1 MQLDKLR
8 LDLRPR
14 SNTQGLDLG
23 FALLHAGGADVWLAW
38 LALWLP
44 LSALGIMISWHYAG
58 SPASLFGLLLPWW
71 LRPILERAPLYV
83 LARQVFGEQTSW
95 RAALRAWPRELGGG
109 WFRMLTWWR
118 PFMPGRGLHQPV
130 WVLERARGKT
140 ATARRATIARNGTG
154 GSAFWFGM
162 GCFWM
167 FEFVLAIGLLALI
180 GLFMPGETSNP
191 FAVFLI
197 KDNLSLQWA
206 LVTGAGCLAFGIM
219 GPIYTACTFTLYLN
233 RRATLEAWD
242 LEIVLRQLRA
252 PAARPAA
259 RHAAALLMAAPLLA
273 MALLGMPPPVQAAAP
288 AAAAAGSPAAQ
299 NCAPPKELEAEAD
312 GRGPDLSPEQAQV
325 RRQLAQVYAHE
336 DLRGYRCTWRWE
348 LRVEPEKEKEKPQE
362 RSKALL
368 PRWLAAILAGIF
380 KAAVIGGAIALVAWL
395 LWRYAAPLRFNFAG
409 TAQPKL
415 ATEVGGLDIREES
428 LPPDVAGAVRALWQQ
443 GQQRAAL
450 ALLYRATLSRLVSRQ
465 ALTLHQGDTEG
476 ECLAH
481 ARTAHAAGTLDS
493 ASLALADQATTLWLN
508 AAYGA
513 RWPAGDA
520 VAALCGSWQ
529 AHFDREAA

>member
-14 SNTQGLDLG
+14 SNAQGLDLG

-44 LSALGIMISWHYAG
+44 LSALAVLISWHWPGTLYG
-58 SPASLFGLLLPWW
+58 WLLPWW
-71 LRPILERAPLYV
+71 LRPLLERAPLHV

-109 WFRMLTWWR
+109 WCRMLTWWR
-118 PFMPGRGLHQPV
+118 PFMAGRGLHQPV
-130 WVLERARGKT
+130 WVLEQARGKV

-154 GSAFWFGM
+154 SAALLFG
-162 GCFWM
+162 GACST
-167 FEFVLAIGLLALI
+167 FEMVLVLGMLALVS
-180 GLFMPGETSNP
+180 LFLPAATPNP
-191 FAVFLI
+191 FALY
-197 KDNLSLQWA
+197 DMQDHAALQAA
-206 LVTGAGCLAFGIM
+206 LGTGAWCLAAAVI

-252 PAARPAA
+252 PAARPHA

-273 MALLGMPPPVQAAAP
+273 MALLGMPPPVQAAPSATP
-288 AAAAAGSPAAQ
+288 TPQ
-299 NCAPPKELEAEAD
+299 NCAPPKEFEAEGN
-312 GRGPDLSPEQAQV
+312 GRGPDLSPQQAQL
-325 RRQLAQVYAHE
+325 RHRLDQVYAHD
-336 DLRGYRCTWRWE
+336 DLRGYRCAEEWE
-348 LRVEPEKEKEKPQE
+348 LRVPPEQEKEQEKG
-362 RSKALL
+362 KASL
-368 PRWLAAILAGIF
+368 PRWLAAILAGVF
-380 KAAVIGGAIALVAWL
+380 KAAVICGAIALVAWL
-395 LWRYAAPLRFNFAG
+395 LWRYAAPLRFNFSPASG
-409 TAQPKL
+409 PRL

-428 LPPDVAGAVRALWQQ
+428 LPADVASAVRALWQQ

-465 ALTLHQGDTEG
+465 SLTLHQGDTEG

-481 ARTAHAAGTLDS
+481 ARSAHAAGKLDG

-513 RWPAGDA
+513 RWPAGDT
-520 VAALCGSWQ
+520 VAALCGNWQ

>member
-14 SNTQGLDLG
+14 SNAQGLDLG

-38 LALWLP
+38 LALWIP
-44 LSALGIMISWHYAG
+44 LSVVAVLISWHWPGAIYG
-58 SPASLFGLLLPWW
+58 WLLPWW
-71 LRPILERAPLYV
+71 LRPLLERAPLHV

-95 RAALRAWPRELGGG
+95 RAALRAWPHELGGG

-118 PFMPGRGLHQPV
+118 PFMAGRGLHQPV
-130 WVLERARGKT
+130 WVLEQARGKT

-154 GSAFWFGM
+154 GAALMFGGTCSTFEMVLMFGM
-162 GCFWM
+162 
-167 FEFVLAIGLLALI
+167 LALVS
-180 GLFMPGETSNP
+180 LFLPAATPNP
-191 FAVFLI
+191 FALF
-197 KDNLSLQWA
+197 DMQEHAALQAA
-206 LVTGAGCLAFGIM
+206 LATGAWCLAAAVI

-252 PAARPAA
+252 PASRPTA

-273 MALLGMPPPVQAAAP
+273 MAMLGMPPPVQAAGTVPATAADAAP
-288 AAAAAGSPAAQ
+288 P
-299 NCAPPKELEAEAD
+299 NCAPPKDLMAEGN
-312 GRGPDLSPEQAQV
+312 GRGPDLTPEQAHV
-325 RRQLAQVYAHE
+325 RRQLDQVYAHP
-336 DLRGYRCTWRWE
+336 DLRGYRCEEEWE
-348 LRVEPEKEKEKPQE
+348 LRVPPEEEKKKDKSKP
-362 RSKALL
+362 LL
-368 PRWLAAILAGIF
+368 PRWLAAILAGVF
-380 KAAVIGGAIALVAWL
+380 KVGLIIGAIVLVAWL
-395 LWRYAAPLRFNFAG
+395 LWRYAAPLRFHFSSSHV
-409 TAQPKL
+409 PKL

-428 LPPDVAGAVRALWQQ
+428 LPEDVAGAVRALWQQ

-465 ALTLHQGDTEG
+465 SLTLHQGDTEG

-481 ARTAHAAGTLDS
+481 ARNAHAAGKLDH

-513 RWPAGDA
+513 RWPAGDT
-520 VAALCGSWQ
+520 VSALCGSWQ

>member
-1 MQLDKLR
+1 MQLDKVR

-44 LSALGIMISWHYAG
+44 LSALGIMISWHFAG
-58 SPASLFGLLLPWW
+58 SPACLLGLLLPWW

-118 PFMPGRGLHQPV
+118 PFMAGRGLHQPV

-167 FEFVLAIGLLALI
+167 FEFVLAIGVLALI

-191 FAVFLI
+191 FAVFLMQ
-197 KDNLSLQWA
+197 DNLALQWA
-206 LVTGAGCLAFGIM
+206 LVTGAGCLAFGTM

-259 RHAAALLMAAPLLA
+259 RQTAAAVLMAAPLLA
-273 MALLGMPPPVQAAAP
+273 MAMLGMPPPVQAAAP
-288 AAAAAGSPAAQ
+288 AVVAAKVPAECTPPEGLLLEETGQAAARTPQ
-299 NCAPPKELEAEAD
+299 QAEI
-312 GRGPDLSPEQAQV
+312 
-325 RRQLAQVYAHE
+325 RRQLAAVLAHE
-336 DLRGYRCTWRWE
+336 DLRGYRCTKVWE
-348 LRVEPEKEKEKPQE
+348 LRDPPKEEKKEK
-362 RSKALL
+362 KASPPLL
-368 PRWLAAILAGIF
+368 PRWLVAILAGIF
-380 KAAVIGGAIALVAWL
+380 KAALIAGAVALVAWL
-395 LWRYAAPLRFNFAG
+395 LWRYAAPLRFNFSA
-409 TAQPKL
+409 APSPKL
-415 ATEVGGLDIREES
+415 ATEIGGLDIREES
-428 LPPDVAGAVRALWQQ
+428 LPADVAGAVRSLWQQ

-450 ALLYRATLSRLVSRQ
+450 ALLYRATLSRLVTRQ
-465 ALTLHQGDTEG
+465 SLQLHQGATEG
-476 ECLAH
+476 ECLAL
-481 ARTAHAAGTLDS
+481 ARSAQTAGTLDS

-513 RWPAGDA
+513 RWPDGDA
-520 VAALCGSWQ
+520 VAALCGRWQ
-529 AHFDREAA
+529 AHFDGEAA

>member
-14 SNTQGLDLG
+14 SNAQGLDLG

-44 LSALGIMISWHYAG
+44 LSALAVLISWHWPG
-58 SPASLFGLLLPWW
+58 TVFGWLLPWW
-71 LRPILERAPLYV
+71 LRPLLERAPLHV

-118 PFMPGRGLHQPV
+118 PFMAGRGLHQPV
-130 WVLERARGKT
+130 WVLEGARGKV

-154 GSAFWFGM
+154 SAALMFGSTCSTFEGVLMM
-162 GCFWM
+162 G
-167 FEFVLAIGLLALI
+167 ILALI
-180 GLFMPGETSNP
+180 GLFLPSATPNP
-191 FAVFLI
+191 FATFTLE
-197 KDNLSLQWA
+197 DHAALQSA
-206 LVTGAGCLAFGIM
+206 LGTGAWCLAAAVI
-219 GPIYTACTFTLYLN
+219 GPVYTACTFTLYLN

-252 PAARPAA
+252 PAHAGARPMA
-259 RHAAALLMAAPLLA
+259 RRAAALLMAAPLLA
-273 MALLGMPPPVQAAAP
+273 MAMLGMPPPVQAAGP
-288 AAAAAGSPAAQ
+288 AAARAASAAPTD
-299 NCAPPKELEAEAD
+299 CDPPKFLEIEGN
-312 GRGPDLSPEQAQV
+312 GRGPDLSPEQAQM
-325 RRQLAQVYAHE
+325 RRQLDQVYANE
-336 DLRGYRCTWRWE
+336 DLRGYRCAEQWE
-348 LRVEPEKEKEKPQE
+348 LRVPPEEEKKKDKSRP
-362 RSKALL
+362 LL
-368 PRWLAAILAGIF
+368 PRWLAAILAGVF
-380 KAAVIGGAIALVAWL
+380 KAAVIFGAIALVAWL
-395 LWRYAAPLRFNFAG
+395 LWRYAAPLRFNFSA
-409 TAQPKL
+409 APAAKL

-428 LPPDVAGAVRALWQQ
+428 LPDDVAGAVRALWQQ

-465 ALTLHQGDTEG
+465 SLTLHQGDTEG

-481 ARTAHAAGTLDS
+481 ARNAHAAGTLDA

-513 RWPAGDA
+513 RWPAADT
-520 VAALCGSWQ
+520 VHALCGSWH
-529 AHFDREAA
+529 AHFDQVAA